1 MQKVYL
7 RKVYLSIAMTVC
19 LFGVIMSCASTGE
32 KSLQT
37 GETVSQGLPKK
48 EGQQDRK
55 KDDLQAS
62 KQIVVAKVNGAEISM
77 YTLVKMMNRIGAKRA
92 VAATT
97 PEDIEAVKKEA
108 LDRLIL
114 QELAY
119 QKALSLGLRTPQEAI
134 DASLANLKENIGD
147 EESYKQFLEKEQVTE
162 QELREQ
168 VERSLALERI
178 FEQEV
183 YQKTSI
189 PEDEL
194 KKIYEKEKGNYI
206 KPEKVST
213 VDVFFAG
220 KDGDDSLAKRA
231 EAVRAKIL
239 QDKSRDPW
247 RLVLDGTFIVRN
259 YELRAGKDQELR
271 EEAKKLTTGEI
282 SRIVKAPDGIHIIK
296 LREYSPERQL
306 TFDEARGSL
315 ENRLRASAQEKRLR
329 EWEQELRG
337 AAKIEIKD
345 TAAGPP
351 LP

>member
-1 MQKVYL
+1 MTRRSKMQKVHL
-7 RKVYLSIAMTVC
+7 CIAVIAC
-19 LFGVIMSCASTGE
+19 LLACITSCASIGE
-32 KSLQT
+32 KGSKK
-37 GETVSQGLPKK
+37 GEPVTHELPKT
-48 EGQQDRK
+48 EGQQ
-55 KDDLQAS
+55 DDLQAS
-62 KQIVVAKVNGAEISM
+62 KQIVVAEVNGSGISM

-114 QELAY
+114 QELAF

-134 DASLANLKENIGD
+134 DASLANLRENIGD

-162 QELREQ
+162 QELRAQ
-168 VERSLALERI
+168 VERSLTLERI

-220 KDGDDSLAKRA
+220 KDGDDSLAKKA

-271 EEAKKLTTGEI
+271 EEAKKLTIGEI

-345 TAAGPP
+345 TAAGPE
-351 LP
+351 